1 MSRRKVV
8 LFGEL
13 LMRLTPKGFGRFVQ
27 ADDFEVRYTGAEANA
42 GVSLVNYGMEAYAV
56 SKVPASDIGQACINY
71 LSRFRVNTDFIARGG
86 ERLGLFYL
94 ETGAA
99 QRASSIIYDRC
110 HSAIRE
116 SRPEDY
122 DWKRI
127 CEGKDW
133 LHFSGTAPALG
144 ESVRAVLVEGLKTAR
159 AMGLTV
165 SCDLNYRA
173 KLWSP
178 AEANAVMSSL
188 MEYVDVLVG
197 NEEDAEK
204 VFGITAAG
212 SDVGKGVLV
221 EESYRSVA
229 EQLVKRFG
237 FKKVATTLRE
247 SLSASVNRWGGLL
260 YDGTRHYASTR
271 YEINPI
277 VDRVGGGD
285 SFTGGLIY
293 ALLSGFDPQRCIEFA
308 AAASCL
314 KHSIVGDFNLAT
326 LKEVEALMAG
336 DASGRVRR

>member
-1 MSRRKVV
+1 MGARKVV
-8 LFGEL
+8 VFGEL
-13 LMRLTPKGFGRFVQ
+13 LMRLTPKGLNRFIQ
-27 ADDFEVRYTGAEANA
+27 ADEFEVRYTGAEANA

-99 QRASSIIYDRC
+99 QRASSIIYDRG
-110 HSAIRE
+110 HSAIRD

-127 CEGKDW
+127 CGGKDW

-144 ESVRAVLVEGLKTAR
+144 QSVRDVLLEGLKTAR

-173 KLWSP
+173 KLWTP

-188 MEYVDVLVG
+188 MPYVDVLIG
-197 NEEDAEK
+197 NEEDADK
-204 VFGITAAG
+204 VFGVKAAG

-247 SLSASVNRWGGLL
+247 SLSASVNRWGGML
-260 YDGTRHYASTR
+260 YDGGRHYTSAR

-293 ALLSGFDPQRCIEFA
+293 GMLSGFDPQRSLEFA
-308 AAASCL
+308 VAASCL
-314 KHSIVGDFNLAT
+314 KHSIVGDFNLASVR
-326 LKEVEALMAG
+326 EVEALMAG
-336 DASGRVRR
+336 DSSGRVRR